1 MKSAGLTQRNGSG
14 ADVQVSAI
22 QSSIQLSPFKM
33 TECSSS
39 SSNSS
44 NGVKYCVSTSGI
56 GPRAEPGGTPQPAD
70 GPPTAPAKGQLI
82 LLMSNM
88 SVIAGLR
95 FLLTVE
101 TWYLIQGDVKLKR
114 N

>member
-1 MKSAGLTQRNGSG
+1 MVGESG

-33 TECSSS
+33 TECR
-39 SSNSS
+39 
-44 NGVKYCVSTSGI
+44 VKYCVSTSGI

-101 TWYLIQGDVKLKR
+101 TWYLIQR